1 MLGLVEESMLLLL
14 RDEGGSFVRMP
25 TASMRLAIAGAVLTE
40 LFDANRV
47 DTDRQ
52 HLFLVDDAP
61 TGDELLDPTL
71 AEIAA
76 AERQHVRYWIQHV
89 AERADVIRAG
99 ALGRLIGKGILTERE
114 RRFLR
119 MFRTR
124 QYPSV
129 DGDVCQ
135 EVRRR
140 VVAVLRS
147 DEFAAPRDVLL
158 ICLAD
163 ACGIFRKLLSRRE
176 RARLNRRIKH
186 VASRILIGR
195 TMAQEIVEVR
205 RAVVDST
212 PTS

>member
-1 MLGLVEESMLLLL
+1 MSELVEESMLLLL
-14 RDEGGSFVRMP
+14 RDKGGSFVRMP
-25 TASMRLAIAGAVLTE
+25 TASMRLAIAGSVLTE
-40 LFDANRV
+40 LADTNRI
-47 DTDRQ
+47 DTGSQ
-52 HLFLVDDAP
+52 HLFLVDDTP
-61 TGDELLDPTL
+61 TGDRLLDPTL
-71 AEIAA
+71 AEIAG
-76 AERQHVRYWIQHV
+76 AERQHARYWIEYV

-99 ALGRLIGKGILTERE
+99 ALGRLIGKDILTERE

-186 VASRILIGR
+186 VASRSLIGR